1 MKIQLHQ
8 QYSLIFSFFFLLSS
22 FTSNA
27 QQTQPYEWEW
37 GLTGGGSKGSVTGY
51 YPEEIYDIKVGT
63 DSNYYFIASVEGRY
77 GIVLD
82 GVPQTAYNNHLGN
95 KDIFLYS
102 TTCDGSVR
110 WSRAVGGGGSDA
122 SYNLVLDSNNNV
134 YISAWVNP
142 WLNFGA
148 DYPVHFSENDSVI
161 TPYQVPGYNPQ
172 WPPDHYLP
180 MEFHKRT
187 YLVKYDSDGNY
198 ITRKAVESNELASV
212 DFWASTEMYRTP
224 MLYNLMIDSQDNLHF
239 MGVFGKGNYMDDNIT
254 VPANYYYNAFTGKGN
269 MQYRMIKC
277 DSNLDYISDMVLP
290 VADSTGFA
298 SSRVLS
304 FAYDE
309 NLNRYIIGGMRSIKN
324 GQTTPLIY
332 DGKEFQERSFVLVI
346 NDNDGSEIWRREIH
360 SASLGNNRLAD
371 NRFMSLVLDT
381 NSDIYFGGVLW
392 RKYDDD
398 TAKIYDPHNPEET
411 TYPLILG
418 PHTYLPTVVKF
429 NSNGTVQWVKTPTDF
444 APNYSTNTSIR
455 PKGLTLNGNEI
466 ALGSNEGYFVW
477 DSFTQNYPLYHGTSP
492 TILRFDKQTGTT
504 VGMDYIIGY
513 HGVNNFMTAL
523 AADSDGNYIA
533 GGIFTGDFGDPSQN
547 MGILTGIGQ
556 SDFFVAKLA
565 NSECGSGLSTEN
577 FNALSFNVYPNPTT
591 DIVTIETEEKLA
603 PTYKV
608 FNESAQLVHGKGKK
622 INDGMYQ
629 INLEGM
635 PAGLYFILIKTE
647 TGKTATLKV
656 VKE

>member
-8 QYSLIFSFFFLLSS
+8 RHSLIILFFLCPFFL
-22 FTSNA
+22 FA
-27 QQTQPYEWEW
+27 QDYEWEW
-37 GLTGGGSKGSVTGY
+37 GLTGGGPNGSITGY
-51 YPEEIYDIKVGT
+51 DPEEIYDIKVGV
-63 DSNYYFIASVEGRY
+63 DSNYYFIASVAGRN

-82 GVPQTAYNNHLGN
+82 GLPQIAYNNNLGN
-95 KDIFLYS
+95 RDIFLFS

-110 WSRAVGGGGSDA
+110 WSRAIGGGGRDY
-122 SYNLVLDSNNNV
+122 SYNLVLDSSNNV
-134 YISAWVNP
+134 YISARVSP
-142 WLNFGA
+142 TLNLFGV
-148 DYPVHFSENDSVI
+148 DYPVYFSENDSVI
-161 TPYQVPGYNPQ
+161 TPNQVPGHNPQ
-172 WPPDHYLP
+172 WPTDDYLP
-180 MEFHKRT
+180 MEFYKRS
-187 YLVKYDSDGNY
+187 YLVKYDSNGNY
-198 ITRKAVESNELASV
+198 ITRKVLASDELAGI
-212 DFWASTEMYRTP
+212 DFHASTEMYRRP
-224 MLYNLMIDSQDNLHF
+224 YLYNLIIDSQDNLHF
-239 MGVFGKGNYMDDNIT
+239 MGAFGKGNYMDDNIT
-254 VPANYYYNAFTGKGN
+254 IPSNYYYNAFTGKGN
-269 MQYRMIKC
+269 VQYRMIKC
-277 DSNLDYISDMVLP
+277 DSNLEYISDMVLP

-298 SSRVLS
+298 SSQVLS

-324 GQTTPLIY
+324 GEITPLIY

-346 NDNDGSEIWRREIH
+346 NGNDGGEIWRREIH

-444 APNYSTNTSIR
+444 ASNFTTNTSIR

-477 DSFTQNYPLYHGTSP
+477 DSFTQNYPSFHGTSP

-504 VGMDYIIGY
+504 VGMDYIIGPP
-513 HGVNNFMTAL
+513 GANNFMTAL

-533 GGIFTGDFGDPSQN
+533 GGSFGGSFGDPSQN

-565 NSECGSGLSTEN
+565 NSECGSGLSTE
-577 FNALSFNVYPNPTT
+577 SFNTLKINAYPNPTT
-591 DIVTIETEEKLA
+591 DIVNIESDEKISY
-603 PTYKV
+603 YKV
-608 FNESAQLVHGKGKK
+608 FNELAQAVKVTTQQT
-622 INDGMYQ
+622 NNNYQ

-635 PAGLYFILIKTE
+635 ASGLYFILLKSESGKSITVKVIKE
-647 TGKTATLKV
+647 
-656 VKE
+656 